1 MFNKTVFAAP
11 LIAGALLAAGAAH
24 ARPVPA
30 EGPVTATYRF
40 STKRFC
46 VRAEDLG
53 VAERTGT
60 RIYRRQCLNQRQW
73 RDRGITFF
81 KPRRTPPLA
90 RS

>member
-1 MFNKTVFAAP
+1 MFNKSSIAAP
-11 LIAGALLAAGAAH
+11 LIAGALLAAGATQ

-30 EGPVTATYRF
+30 EGPVTATYQF
-40 STKRFC
+40 GTKRFC
-46 VRAEDLG
+46 VRTEDLDA
-53 VAERTGT
+53 AERTGT

-81 KPRRTPPLA
+81 KPRRTPPPA